1 MNTSFESYLNPLQD
15 HLQKQENIKRQN
27 SIIGYGLAFCLGL
40 IVCYILMKS
49 YMSHRTK
56 EEGT

>member
-1 MNTSFESYLNPLQD
+1 MNPIFNNFSNPLQE
-15 HLQKQENIKRQN
+15 HLINQESLKRQN

-56 EEGT
+56 EEET